1 MTSVLLHGE
10 ESMLSQHRLGEKKN
24 NYVKLEASLNSLF
37 YQREFRE
44 ILFNSCRKEWE
55 RSLPSSRA
63 LVGRRKVPPPQQK
76 KQTLAQ
82 AMQVYDACLW
92 FCDIATYSQEIYG
105 CEGYFYSEDYMSFM
119 EGESAVQDEHSVEIT
134 QNHTK

>member
-1 MTSVLLHGE
+1 M
-10 ESMLSQHRLGEKKN
+10 
-24 NYVKLEASLNSLF
+24 
-37 YQREFRE
+37 
-44 ILFNSCRKEWE
+44 
-55 RSLPSSRA
+55 
-63 LVGRRKVPPPQQK
+63 GRRKVPPPQQK

-82 AMQVYDACLW
+82 AMQVYDARLW

>member
-1 MTSVLLHGE
+1 M
-10 ESMLSQHRLGEKKN
+10 
-24 NYVKLEASLNSLF
+24 
-37 YQREFRE
+37 
-44 ILFNSCRKEWE
+44 
-55 RSLPSSRA
+55 
-63 LVGRRKVPPPQQK
+63 GRRKVPPPQQK

>member
-1 MTSVLLHGE
+1 
-10 ESMLSQHRLGEKKN
+10 
-24 NYVKLEASLNSLF
+24 
-37 YQREFRE
+37 
-44 ILFNSCRKEWE
+44 
-55 RSLPSSRA
+55 
-63 LVGRRKVPPPQQK
+63 
-76 KQTLAQ
+76 
-82 AMQVYDACLW
+82 MQVYDACLW

>member
-1 MTSVLLHGE
+1 
-10 ESMLSQHRLGEKKN
+10 
-24 NYVKLEASLNSLF
+24 
-37 YQREFRE
+37 
-44 ILFNSCRKEWE
+44 
-55 RSLPSSRA
+55 
-63 LVGRRKVPPPQQK
+63 
-76 KQTLAQ
+76 
-82 AMQVYDACLW
+82 MQVYDARLW